1 MLKGIDISNHQGKTG
16 FTPHNY
22 DIDFC
27 IAKATE
33 SNGFVDPYCDGF
45 IQDCIANDILW
56 GFYHFNGTADPVSE
70 ANFFVE
76 NTRNYFGH
84 GIPCLDYEV
93 ENENDRSWVEQFIQR
108 VYDLTGVWC
117 MVYMSVSWLPRF
129 QGSWVCQKCG
139 LWLAGYPYPATNWR
153 YDDPPYGSY
162 PWDFIA
168 IWQFTSSLQIGWV
181 KGIDADIAY
190 MDADAWMK
198 YAKSSSTVKPET
210 PVQPVKDY
218 KTVIKQVLDGQW
230 GNGTER
236 SKRLNAAGYD
246 AQFVQDTINE
256 YYEIAEQV
264 ISGKWGNG
272 WNRQQALNGAGYDYE
287 TIQSIVNA
295 ILSAK

>member
-1 MLKGIDISNHQGKTG
+1 MLKGIDISNHQGKVG

-33 SNGFVDPYCDGF
+33 STGFVDPYCDGF
-45 IQDCIANDILW
+45 IQNCINNDILW

-70 ANFFVE
+70 ADFFVE

-84 GIPCLDYEV
+84 GIPVLDYEV
-93 ENENDRSWVEQFIQR
+93 ANDNDRSWVEQFVQR

-117 MVYMSVSWLPRF
+117 MVYTSASWLPRF

-139 LWLAGYPYPATNWR
+139 LWLTGYPYPATNWR

-168 IWQFTSSLQIGWV
+168 IWQFTSSLQIGWNS
-181 KGIDADIAY
+181 GLDGDIAY

-198 YAKSSSTVKPET
+198 YAKSSSTVKPDV

-218 KTVIKQVLDGQW
+218 KTIVKQVLDGQW
-230 GNGTER
+230 GNGAER
-236 SKRLNAAGYD
+236 NKRLSAAGYD
-246 AQFVQDTINE
+246 AQFIQDTINE

-264 ISGKWGNG
+264 IKGEWGNG

-287 TIQSIVNA
+287 TIQGIVNA

>member
-1 MLKGIDISNHQGKTG
+1 MLKGIDVSNWQKGL
-16 FTPHNY
+16 TPSML

-33 SNGFVDPYCDGF
+33 SNWFVDGCCDGF
-45 IQDCIANDILW
+45 IQNCINNNILW

-70 ANFFVE
+70 ADFFVE

-84 GIPCLDYEV
+84 GIPVLDYEV
-93 ENENDRSWVEQFIQR
+93 ENANDRSWVEQFVQR
-108 VYDLTGVWC
+108 VHDLTGVWC
-117 MVYMSVSWLPRF
+117 MVYTSASWLPRF

-162 PWDFIA
+162 PWEFIA
-168 IWQFTSSLQIGWV
+168 IWQFTSSLQIGWNS
-181 KGIDADIAY
+181 GLDGDIAY
-190 MDADAWMK
+190 MDETAWMK
-198 YAKSSSTVKPET
+198 YAQSSSTVKQDA
-210 PVQPVKDY
+210 PVQPVKDF

-230 GNGTER
+230 GNGSER
-236 SKRLNAAGYD
+236 NKRLSAAGYD

-264 ISGKWGNG
+264 IKGKWGNG

-287 TIQSIVNA
+287 TIQGIVNA
-295 ILSAK
+295 ILGAN

>member
-1 MLKGIDISNHQGKTG
+1 MLKGIDVSNWQKGL
-16 FTPHNY
+16 TPSTL

-33 SNGFVDPYCDGF
+33 SDWFVDGCCDGF
-45 IQDCIANDILW
+45 IQNCINNNILW
-56 GFYHFNGTADPVSE
+56 GFYHFNGTSDPVSE

-76 NTRNYFGH
+76 NTRNYFGQ
-84 GIPCLDYEV
+84 GIPILDYEV
-93 ENENDRSWVEQFIQR
+93 ENDNDRSWVEQFIQR

-117 MVYMSVSWLPRF
+117 MVYTSASWLPRF
-129 QGSWVCQKCG
+129 QGSWVCKKCG

-162 PWDFIA
+162 PWEFIA
-168 IWQFTSSLQIGWV
+168 IWQFTSSLQIGWNS
-181 KGIDADIAY
+181 GLDGDIAY
-190 MDADAWMK
+190 MDKAAWMK
-198 YAKSSSTVKPET
+198 YAKSNSTVKPDA

-218 KTVIKQVLDGQW
+218 KTIIKQVLDGQW
-230 GNGTER
+230 GTGNER
-236 SKRLNAAGYD
+236 RKRLELAGYD

-264 ISGKWGNG
+264 IKGEWGNG

-287 TIQSIVNA
+287 TIQGIVNA

>member
-1 MLKGIDISNHQGKTG
+1 MLKGIDVSNWQKGL
-16 FTPHNY
+16 TPSTL

-33 SNGFVDPYCDGF
+33 SNWFVDGCCDGF
-45 IQDCIANDILW
+45 IQNCIANDILW
-56 GFYHFNGTADPVSE
+56 GFYHFNGNADPIDE

-84 GIPCLDYEV
+84 GIPVLDYEV
-93 ENENDRSWVEQFIQR
+93 ANDNDRSWVEQFVQR

-117 MVYMSVSWLPRF
+117 MVYTSASWLPRF

-139 LWLAGYPYPATNWR
+139 LWLAGYPYPATSWR

-162 PWDFIA
+162 PWEFIA
-168 IWQFTSSLQIGWV
+168 IWQFTSSLQIGWNS
-181 KGIDADIAY
+181 GLDGDIAY

-198 YAKSSSTVKPET
+198 YAKSSSTVKPDAS
-210 PVQPVKDY
+210 VQPVKDY
-218 KTVIKQVLDGQW
+218 KTVVKQVLDGQW
-230 GNGTER
+230 GNGAER
-236 SKRLNAAGYD
+236 TKRLESAGYD
-246 AQFVQDTINE
+246 AQFIQDTINE

-264 ISGKWGNG
+264 IKGEWGNG

-287 TIQSIVNA
+287 TIQGIVNA